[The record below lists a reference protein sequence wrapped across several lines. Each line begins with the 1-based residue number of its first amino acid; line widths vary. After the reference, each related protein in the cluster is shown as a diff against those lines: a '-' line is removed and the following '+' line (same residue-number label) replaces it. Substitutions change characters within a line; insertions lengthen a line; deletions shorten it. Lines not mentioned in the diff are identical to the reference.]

1 MTCPGAA
8 MARRGGAG
16 AAVALV
22 GVLTA
27 TVAAELALGAA
38 PSTFLATLA
47 KHRCDKLGRDCP
59 SCPRSLCE
67 DIGPQAEL
75 GEPRVTAGGGKG
87 SAAWHSYCATIRSGN
102 RGAVHFTMCPSGI
115 VESVNL
121 GGSCEEPDPSR
132 SSNRCDLMT
141 LSDTGDH
148 PVAPRPSPRA
158 DDHGSIEGSSRSATE
173 SSRNQTSQIEAPNSE
188 APIFA
193 DDLLNRLWSPSQL
206 QAHPQEAL
214 SRPTF
219 PEAIGEERMEGPNDR
234 DVRPPDF
241 APGMSVRRAD
251 VPNAV
256 ALTFDLC
263 EGPNEVAGY
272 EGRIVEFL
280 RLMNIPATFFIGGR
294 WMRDHPE
301 RTMQLMATST
311 FEIGN
316 HGWEHRNMR
325 GLSRDEVRAEVG
337 RTQDE
342 YRKVRRVLQQRAIDA
357 GIGREGVARVQS
369 EPRLLRFPY
378 GTCDRLGLDTVADMG
393 LSAIQWDVVSGDPDR
408 SRTASAMVKGVI
420 EATRG
425 GSILIFHANG
435 RGWATPE
442 ALPQIV
448 DGLRARGFEF
458 LTVSDLLRRPRIE
471 SGVQAA
477 ETCYELRPGDNLRYD
492 RIGNSPQS
500 KKPSSSR
507 RKH

>member
-1 MTCPGAA
+1 
-8 MARRGGAG
+8 
-16 AAVALV
+16 
-22 GVLTA
+22 
-27 TVAAELALGAA
+27 
-38 PSTFLATLA
+38 
-47 KHRCDKLGRDCP
+47 
-59 SCPRSLCE
+59 
-67 DIGPQAEL
+67 
-75 GEPRVTAGGGKG
+75 
-87 SAAWHSYCATIRSGN
+87 
-102 RGAVHFTMCPSGI
+102 
-115 VESVNL
+115 
-121 GGSCEEPDPSR
+121 
-132 SSNRCDLMT
+132 
-141 LSDTGDH
+141 
-148 PVAPRPSPRA
+148 
-158 DDHGSIEGSSRSATE
+158 
-173 SSRNQTSQIEAPNSE
+173 
-188 APIFA
+188 
-193 DDLLNRLWSPSQL
+193 
-206 QAHPQEAL
+206 
-214 SRPTF
+214 
-219 PEAIGEERMEGPNDR
+219 
-234 DVRPPDF
+234 
-241 APGMSVRRAD
+241 
-251 VPNAV
+251 
-256 ALTFDLC
+256 
-263 EGPNEVAGY
+263 
-272 EGRIVEFL
+272 
-280 RLMNIPATFFIGGR
+280 
-294 WMRDHPE
+294 
-301 RTMQLMATST
+301 
-311 FEIGN
+311 
-316 HGWEHRNMR
+316 MR